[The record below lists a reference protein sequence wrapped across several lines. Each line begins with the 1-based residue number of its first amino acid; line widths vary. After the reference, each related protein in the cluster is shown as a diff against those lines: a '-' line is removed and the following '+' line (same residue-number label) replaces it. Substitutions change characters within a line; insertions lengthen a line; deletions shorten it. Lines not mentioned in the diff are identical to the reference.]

1 MRTPERRPT
10 SIVVVLA
17 VVLALVLAACGGSG
31 GSTPSASASAPA
43 SAGGSAAASG
53 RPSSPAVVTI
63 TQPVSGSTV
72 TGTVVHVV
80 IDLQHATITSATTTA
95 ISPTEGHI
103 HLYVDNTLFSMNYST
118 EQDLPVHTG
127 TYVLRAEF
135 VAADHAPF
143 DPRVISP
150 DVFFTVK

>member
-1 MRTPERRPT
+1 MRISERRPT
-10 SIVVVLA
+10 VILAIVA
-17 VVLALVLAACGGSG
+17 VVLALVFVACGGSS
-31 GSTPSASASAPA
+31 GSPAPA
-43 SAGGSAAASG
+43 SGQASPDASAAASG

-63 TQPVSGSTV
+63 TQPVSGTTV
-72 TGTVVHVV
+72 TGSVVHVV
-80 IDLQHATITSATTTA
+80 IDLQNATITSVTTTA
-95 ISPTEGHI
+95 ISPTQGHV
-103 HLYVDNTLFSMNYST
+103 HLYVDNTLFSMNYSL

-143 DPRVISP
+143 DPRVVSP

>member
-1 MRTPERRPT
+1 MRSTERRPT
-10 SIVVVLA
+10 SIVAVLA
-17 VVLALVLAACGGSG
+17 VVLVLVSAACGGSS
-31 GSTPSASASAPA
+31 GSPAASAPA
-43 SAGGSAAASG
+43 SSDGSAAASG

-80 IDLQHATITSATTTA
+80 IDLQNATITSATTTA

-143 DPRVISP
+143 DPRVVSP